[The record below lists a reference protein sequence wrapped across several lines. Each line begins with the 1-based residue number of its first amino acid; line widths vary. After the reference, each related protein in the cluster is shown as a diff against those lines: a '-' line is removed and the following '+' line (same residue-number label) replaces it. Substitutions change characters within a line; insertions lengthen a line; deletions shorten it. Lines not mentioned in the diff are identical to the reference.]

1 MAKRMAAKRT
11 SGATT
16 AASRRARSTQPL
28 DSSDG
33 DPRAV
38 VRALKRELTRLRDAD
53 AKLTAAEA
61 SRDELRRER
70 DQQKKRTDQAQV
82 SVATLT
88 ETLEAIKAITHG
100 KRVDRRLARAQKL
113 AERGLRRSQPKTRP
127 AGRRS

>member
-1 MAKRMAAKRT
+1 MVKRMAANRT

-16 AASRRARSTQPL
+16 TASRTARSTQPL
-28 DSSDG
+28 DPPDG
-33 DPRAV
+33 DPLAV

-53 AKLTAAEA
+53 AKLTAAET

-70 DQQKKRTDQAQV
+70 DQQKKRTDEAQA

-100 KRVDRRLARAQKL
+100 KRVDRRLAKAQKL
-113 AERGLRRSQPKTRP
+113 AERGLRRAEPKTRP